1 MSKSER
7 QQAVVLRMRE
17 ILGLLERLYPEAH
30 CALVH
35 HNAFELLVATML
47 SAQCT
52 DERVN
57 QVTPALFSRYPDAR
71 AMAGATLKDLE
82 ALVRST
88 GFYKN
93 KALALKTTAELLV
106 ERHGGEVPACLEA
119 LTALRGVGR
128 KTANVV
134 LGNCFGIPGIVV
146 DTHVGRLVRRMGFTR
161 ETDPVKVEH
170 AMMEIIDRE
179 QWTISNHRLIDH
191 GRSLC
196 SARRPLCDDCPVSP
210 LCPKVG
216 VAGRGHSGLKLPPSP
231 SAGKRPQARRR

>member
-1 MSKSER
+1 MARAQVAKSA
-7 QQAVVLRMRE
+7 QLLRMRE
-17 ILGLLERLYPEAH
+17 ILKVLGRLYPEAH
-30 CALVH
+30 CALIH
-35 HNAFELLVATML
+35 RNPFELLVATML

-57 QVTPALFSRYPDAR
+57 QVTPALFAKYPDAR
-71 AMAGATLKDLE
+71 AMSGATLGDLE
-82 ALVRST
+82 SLVRST

-106 ERHGGEVPACLEA
+106 ERHGGEVPSSLVE

-170 AMMEIIDRE
+170 AMMEIIDRD
-179 QWTISNHRLIDH
+179 QWTISNHMLIDH

-196 SARRPLCDDCPVSP
+196 SARKPLCDDCPVSP

-216 VAGRGHSGLKLPPSP
+216 VGGRSKR
-231 SAGKRPQARRR
+231 SA